1 MEQSAFNTLIQNL
14 YQLKSSLSSNE
25 LANRLQVQN
34 YFSLPFALAHDM
46 SPVQAGLERQKGYFK
61 MDSNTGILEM
71 YLSDFITLAILP
83 DKNTFY
89 RFSNQSLILVVDV
102 PSYQLEVYLPRVNN
116 YTKKMSIDCSNRSD
130 AIESLRSLSELI
142 ERLKKMSSETKEQ
155 KSRQVLM
162 LQLSAESQASKNYNH
177 QGQKYEFCKTLVQ
190 QVNDLLSNND
200 EDFINFISQKIAEHF
215 GNKSV
220 KNVKSIIKKA
230 LNSQDEEMRYYFVPG
245 NQHDFEKM
253 LMKMPLFSS
262 PCTLKPEKKTL
273 GYIDSSHQLQ
283 SPDMIDNDGQIQSQ
297 SDKKS
302 KNNVNVDDVNTSD
315 DIDLFPDNKN
325 SNDERNF
332 SDDEEQK
339 ENKSIKGKINA
350 DVKETEEPTVQNF
363 FNLNSSDETEDTQEE
378 GGDDYDGNVFDD

>member
-34 YFSLPFALAHDM
+34 YFSLPFALANNM
-46 SPVQAGLERQKGYFK
+46 FPAQAGLERQKGYFK
-61 MDSNTGILEM
+61 MESNSGIIEM

-89 RFSNQSLILVVDV
+89 QFSNQSLILVVDV

-130 AIESLRSLSELI
+130 AIESLKTLSELI
-142 ERLKKMSSETKEQ
+142 DRLKEMSSETKEQ

-162 LQLSAESQASKNYNH
+162 LQLSAESQASKNYGH

-190 QVNDLLSNND
+190 QINDLLTNSD
-200 EDFINFISQKIAEHF
+200 EDFIDFISQKIAKRF
-215 GNKSV
+215 GNSKSV
-220 KNVKSIIKKA
+220 NNVKNIVRKA

-245 NQHDFEKM
+245 KEHDFEQM
-253 LMKMPLFSS
+253 LMKMPLFDS
-262 PCTLKPEKKTL
+262 PCTLKPEEKTL

-283 SPDMIDNDGQIQSQ
+283 SPKTAENGNQEQVQMKQKEPKPNINGEEENDDIGLFSN
-297 SDKKS
+297 KKKNNNNEQS
-302 KNNVNVDDVNTSD
+302 KNVGGT
-315 DIDLFPDNKN
+315 
-325 SNDERNF
+325 
-332 SDDEEQK
+332 
-339 ENKSIKGKINA
+339 INA
-350 DVKETEEPTVQNF
+350 DVKETEEPSVQNF
-363 FNLNSSDETEDTQEE
+363 FNLDSADDEADNTQE
-378 GGDDYDGNVFDD
+378 GSDYDGSNVFDD